1 MFFKDSIDNSSL
13 HSIDEIA
20 FNKIDAGQLV
30 QMIIHAQE
38 ASRFGVSD
46 EKVLENIGAIRVC
59 LFKDV
64 NSEELLL
71 NPDLIEVI
79 VDNVHEGENGELVY
93 DEFRK
98 IASYTELR
106 MALKERGFDLS
117 AKSITEAIPLLEGEE
132 ADIKVVKHEINKKLA
147 RML

>member
-1 MFFKDSIDNSSL
+1 MFFKDSIDNNSL

-38 ASRFGVSD
+38 ASRFGVSED
-46 EKVLENIGAIRVC
+46 KILENIGAIRVC

-79 VDNVHEGENGELVY
+79 VDYTHEGENGELVY

-98 IASYTELR
+98 IVSFTEFR
-106 MALKERGFDLS
+106 MALKERGFDLGV
-117 AKSITEAIPLLEGEE
+117 KSIAEVIPLLDEEE
-132 ADIKVVKHEINKKLA
+132 AEIKVIKAEKSKKLV
-147 RML
+147 RM